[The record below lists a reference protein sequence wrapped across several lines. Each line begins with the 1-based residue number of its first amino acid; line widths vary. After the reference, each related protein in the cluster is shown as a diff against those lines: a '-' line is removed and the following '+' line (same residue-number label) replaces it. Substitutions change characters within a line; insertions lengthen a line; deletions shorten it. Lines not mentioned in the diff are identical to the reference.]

1 MKCVLRS
8 IFVVLFFPAA
18 AHTNAGVPMIFLSY
32 PVMFIALLPVI
43 FIETGIFLK
52 SWIFSFFCLPCN
64 MKEILLTNQWGCRT
78 VFRGLAK
85 KAVQVCC
92 LFGPQ
97 PTSTLD
103 GEPAAHLA
111 PR

>member
-64 MKEILLTNQWGCRT
+64 MKEILLTNKWGCRT

-85 KAVQVCC
+85 KGRAALLLIWAVAHFHVDSE
-92 LFGPQ
+92 
-97 PTSTLD
+97 T
-103 GEPAAHLA
+103 AAHLA